1 MSVTSL
7 LSFSLNWHSSAETSI
22 PLDGAEWQQDAWT
35 EPSGHRRVGTGATGK
50 DGCMAGE
57 CEQPELVG
65 LGREGALA
73 RTFVQ

>member
-1 MSVTSL
+1 MEQNGSKMRGRSPVG
-7 LSFSLNWHSSAETSI
+7 I
-22 PLDGAEWQQDAWT
+22 AEWGLA
-35 EPSGHRRVGTGATGK
+35 RAGK